1 MSPRSAAELRI
12 LVVAPTGRDGQLICE
27 ALTRGGFDA
36 LCCTSLQGAAEELSK
51 GAGVLLIAE
60 EALDRPGG
68 QFLSAVLEAQPP
80 WSDISVLVLT
90 TGGEPSHARAELADL
105 HRLLGNVTLIER
117 PLRSR
122 TLVSLVDAALRA
134 RRRQYEIR
142 NYIQERKQSE
152 EELRRATEALRQSR
166 EGLEQQVQQRTA
178 ALRRLS
184 STLIGIQDNERRRIA
199 RELHDSLGQYLTAIT
214 MQLATLQAAADPSL
228 QKGLA
233 EAQATAHRCILETRT
248 LSHLLHPPLL
258 DEMGLETAVRWYVQG
273 FAERSGVKINL
284 YVESPIDRM
293 QREAEVMFFRV
304 LQESLTNIHKHSGS
318 ETAQVTLVCSDDAI
332 ILEVR
337 DFGRGMP
344 GNLLDR
350 FIASGEG
357 AGVGLAG
364 IRERVNDLGGQLEI
378 ESGTTGTLVRVSLSQ
393 KAKPAATVSGN

>member
-1 MSPRSAAELRI
+1 M
-12 LVVAPTGRDGQLICE
+12 
-27 ALTRGGFDA
+27 
-36 LCCTSLQGAAEELSK
+36 
-51 GAGVLLIAE
+51 
-60 EALDRPGG
+60 
-68 QFLSAVLEAQPP
+68 
-80 WSDISVLVLT
+80 
-90 TGGEPSHARAELADL
+90 
-105 HRLLGNVTLIER
+105 
-117 PLRSR
+117 
-122 TLVSLVDAALRA
+122 VDAALRA

-142 NYIQERKQSE
+142 NYIEERKRSE

-214 MQLATLQAAADPSL
+214 MQLATLQAAAGPAL

-233 EAQATAHRCILETRT
+233 EAQSTAHRCILETRT

-284 YVESPIDRM
+284 EVESPIERM

-318 ETAQVTLVCSDDAI
+318 QTAEVTLVCSDDAI
-332 ILEVR
+332 VLEVR
-337 DFGRGMP
+337 DFGCGMP

-350 FIASGEG
+350 FLASGEG
-357 AGVGLAG
+357 TGVGLAG

-378 ESGTTGTLVRVSLSQ
+378 ESGTTGTLVRVSLAQ
-393 KAKPAATVSGN
+393 KGKPATTMTGK